1 MMDLSLYFDPVTI
14 TSLHIPNAESLTDR
28 LLYRVMMYNPEA
40 SVNIEEADIA
50 IVGVPEVRNAWQ
62 NPSCSLAPD
71 EIRRQLYQLYAW
83 RKDVRIID
91 LGNLRLGK
99 SVEDTYHA
107 VSEVVAFLVEN
118 NVIPLILGGSND
130 LAFANYRAYEMME
143 RVANVVA
150 IDSCFDLGNEN
161 QPIRSDAYVNKMVL
175 QQPNFLLNY
184 ANIGF
189 QSYMN
194 SPESVSM
201 MESLFFETYRV
212 GLLRRNLEEVEPIVR
227 NADIVSLDISAV
239 RRPDAP
245 GCPHNSSNG
254 FYGEEICQIAKFVG
268 LSDKLS
274 SFGIYEYDPTLDFNN
289 QTSQL
294 IAHILWYFVE
304 GFLFRQSEGHF
315 KNKND
320 YRQFNISVSG
330 ALEEMVFFN
339 SKKSDR
345 WWVIVPMYQ
354 KGKDQVQNYYL
365 PCSRRDY
372 QLACEDKISDRWWR
386 TYHKINQ

>member
-1 MMDLSLYFDPVTI
+1 MDLSLYFDPVTV
-14 TSLHIPNAESLTDR
+14 TSLHIPDAESLTDR

-40 SVNIEEADIA
+40 SVNISEADIA
-50 IVGVPEVRNAWQ
+50 IVGVPEVRNAWR

-71 EIRRQLYQLYAW
+71 EIRRQFYQLYAW

-91 LGNLRLGK
+91 LGNLRLGN
-99 SVEDTYHA
+99 SIEDTYRA
-107 VSEVVAFLVEN
+107 VSEVIAFLVEN
-118 NVIPLILGGSND
+118 NVVPIILGGSND

-161 QPIRSDAYVNKMVL
+161 KPIRSDAYVNKMVL

-194 SPESVSM
+194 SPESVNM

-212 GLLRRNLEEVEPIVR
+212 GVMRRNLEEVEPIVR
-227 NADIVSLDISAV
+227 NADMVSLDISAV

-268 LSDKLS
+268 LSDKLT

-304 GFLFRQSEGHF
+304 GFIFRQSEGQF

-320 YRQFNISVSG
+320 YRQFNISVTG
-330 ALEEMVFFN
+330 ALDELVFFN
-339 SKKSDR
+339 SRKSGR
-345 WWVIVPMYQ
+345 WWVIVPIYQ
-354 KGKDQVQNYYL
+354 KDKDQVQHYYL
-365 PCSRRDY
+365 PCSQRDY
-372 QLACEDKISDRWWR
+372 QLAC
-386 TYHKINQ
+386 

>member
-1 MMDLSLYFDPVTI
+1 MDLSLYFDPVTV
-14 TSLHIPNAESLTDR
+14 TSLHIPDAESLTDR

-40 SVNIEEADIA
+40 SVNISEADIA
-50 IVGVPEVRNAWQ
+50 IVGVPEVRNAWR

-71 EIRRQLYQLYAW
+71 EIRRQFYQLYAW

-91 LGNLRLGK
+91 LGNLRLGN
-99 SVEDTYHA
+99 SIEDTYRA
-107 VSEVVAFLVEN
+107 VSEVIAFLVEN
-118 NVIPLILGGSND
+118 NVVPIILGGSND

-161 QPIRSDAYVNKMVL
+161 KPIRSDAYVNKMVL

-194 SPESVSM
+194 SPESVNM

-212 GLLRRNLEEVEPIVR
+212 GVMRRNLEEVEPRVR
-227 NADIVSLDISAV
+227 TADMVSLDISAV

-304 GFLFRQSEGHF
+304 GFIFRQSEGQF

-320 YRQFNISVSG
+320 YRQFNISVTG
-330 ALEEMVFFN
+330 ALDELVFFN
-339 SKKSDR
+339 SRKSGR
-345 WWVIVPMYQ
+345 WWVIVPIYQ
-354 KGKDQVQNYYL
+354 KDKDQVQHYYL
-365 PCSRRDY
+365 PCSQRDY

>member
-1 MMDLSLYFDPVTI
+1 M
-14 TSLHIPNAESLTDR
+14 DR
-28 LLYRVMMYNPEA
+28 LLYRVMMYNPEV
-40 SVNIEEADIA
+40 SVNISEADIA
-50 IVGVPEVRNAWQ
+50 ILGVPEVRNAWQ

-71 EIRRQLYQLYAW
+71 EIRRQFYQLYAW

-91 LGNLRLGK
+91 LGNLRLGQT
-99 SVEDTYHA
+99 VEDTYHA
-107 VSEVVAFLVEN
+107 VSEVIAHLVEN
-118 NVIPLILGGSND
+118 NVVPVILGGSND
-130 LAFANYRAYEMME
+130 LAFANYRAYEIME

-150 IDSCFDLGNEN
+150 IDSCFDLGSESK
-161 QPIRSDAYVNKMVL
+161 PIRSDAYVNKMVL

-194 SPESVSM
+194 SPESVNM

-212 GLLRRNLEEVEPIVR
+212 GVMRRNMEEVEPIVR
-227 NADIVSLDISAV
+227 NADMVSLDISAV

-304 GFLFRQSEGHF
+304 GFIFRQSEGQF

-320 YRQFNISVSG
+320 YRQFNISVTG
-330 ALEEMVFFN
+330 ALDEMVIFN
-339 SKKSDR
+339 SKKSGR
-345 WWVIVPMYQ
+345 WWVIVPIYQ
-354 KGKDQVQNYYL
+354 KDKDQVQHYYL
-365 PCSRRDY
+365 PCSQRDY

-386 TYHKINQ
+386 TYHKVNQ

>member
-71 EIRRQLYQLYAW
+71 EIRRQFYQLYAW

>member
-1 MMDLSLYFDPVTI
+1 MDLSLFFDPVSAA
-14 TSLHIPNAESLTDR
+14 SLCLDDMEMLSDR
-28 LLYRVMMYNPEA
+28 LLHNILMYNPEA
-40 SVNIEEADIA
+40 PLNIGEADIA
-50 IVGVPEVRNAWQ
+50 IMGVPEVRNTYN

-71 EIRRQLYQLYAW
+71 EIRRQFYQLYGW
-83 RKDVRIID
+83 RKEVRILD

-99 SVEDTYHA
+99 TVEDTYAA
-107 VSEVVAFLVEN
+107 VSEVVAYLVEN
-118 NVIPLILGGSND
+118 KVIPIILGGGND
-130 LAFANYRAYEMME
+130 LAYANYRAYELLE
-143 RVANVVA
+143 RVVNVVD
-150 IDSCFDLGNEN
+150 IDACFDLGTETA
-161 QPIRSDAYVNKMVL
+161 PIRSDAYVNKLVL

-184 ANIGF
+184 ANIGY

-194 SPESVSM
+194 SPESVKM

-212 GLLRRNLEEVEPIVR
+212 GYMRRNLEEVEPVVR
-227 NADIVSLDISAV
+227 NADMVSLDISAV

-254 FYGEEICQIAKFVG
+254 FYGEEICQISKYVG

-304 GFLFRQSEGHF
+304 GFIYRQSDGQF
-315 KNKND
+315 KNKED
-320 YRQFNISVSG
+320 YRQFNVSVTG
-330 ALEEMVFFN
+330 ALDELIFYN
-339 SKKSDR
+339 SRKSGR

-354 KGKDQVQNYYL
+354 KDRNHVQNYYL
-365 PCSRRDY
+365 PCSKRDFD
-372 QLACEDKISDRWWR
+372 LACEDKISDRWLR
-386 TYHKINQ
+386 TYHKVNP

>member
-1 MMDLSLYFDPVTI
+1 MDLSLYFEPVSVD
-14 TSLHIPNAESLTDR
+14 SLHLPDVDEMSDR
-28 LLYRVMMYNPEA
+28 LLHTVMFFDP
-40 SVNIEEADIA
+40 SSPLDISEADIT
-50 IVGVPEVRNAWQ
+50 IVGVPESRNAYR

-71 EIRRQLYQLYAW
+71 EIRRQFYQLYPW
-83 RKDVRIID
+83 RRKLRILD
-91 LGNLRLGK
+91 LGNLRVGNT
-99 SVEDTYHA
+99 VEDTYSA
-107 VSEVVAFLVEN
+107 VSEVLAYLIEN
-118 NVIPLILGGSND
+118 KVVPVILGGSND
-130 LAFANYRAYEMME
+130 LAYANYRAYELIE

-150 IDSCFDLGNEN
+150 IDSCFDLGHEN
-161 QPIRSDAYVNKMVL
+161 KPIRSDAYVNKMVL

-184 ANIGF
+184 ANIGY

-194 SPESVSM
+194 SPESLGM
-201 MESLFFETYRV
+201 MEELYFETYRV
-212 GLLRRNLEEVEPIVR
+212 GYMRRNLEEVEPVVR
-227 NADIVSLDISAV
+227 NADMVSLDISAV

-254 FYGEEICQIAKFVG
+254 FYGEEICQIAKYVG

-304 GFLFRQSEGHF
+304 GFIFRLNEGQF

-330 ALEEMVFFN
+330 ALDEMVFFH
-339 SKKSDR
+339 SRKSDR
-345 WWVIVPMYQ
+345 WWVLVPIYQ
-354 KGKDQVQNYYL
+354 KDSDRVQHYYL
-365 PCSRRDY
+365 PCSKRDY
-372 QLACEDKISDRWWR
+372 DLACEDKISDRWWR
-386 TYHKINQ
+386 TYHKVNP

>member
-1 MMDLSLYFDPVTI
+1 MMDLSLYFDPVSI
-14 TSLHIPNAESLTDR
+14 ASLHIPDAESMTDR

-71 EIRRQLYQLYAW
+71 EIRRQFYQLYAW

-91 LGNLRLGK
+91 LGNLRLGM

-107 VSEVVAFLVEN
+107 VLEVIAYLVEN
-118 NVIPLILGGSND
+118 NVVPVVLGGSND

-143 RVANVVA
+143 RVANVVS

-194 SPESVSM
+194 SPESVNM

-227 NADIVSLDISAV
+227 NADMVSLDISAV

-315 KNKND
+315 KNKGD
-320 YRQFNISVSG
+320 YRQFNISVTG

>member
-1 MMDLSLYFDPVTI
+1 MDLSLYFDPVSI
-14 TSLHIPNAESLTDR
+14 TSLHIPDSESMTDR
-28 LLYRVMMYNPEA
+28 LLYQVMMYNPEA
-40 SVNIEEADIA
+40 PVNIAEANIA
-50 IVGVPEVRNAWQ
+50 IIGVPEVRNAWQ

-71 EIRRQLYQLYAW
+71 EIRRQFYQLYAW
-83 RKDVRIID
+83 RKNVRIID

-107 VSEVVAFLVEN
+107 VAEVIAFLVEN
-118 NVIPLILGGSND
+118 NVVPIILGGSND

-150 IDSCFDLGNEN
+150 IDACFDLGNEN
-161 QPIRSDAYVNKMVL
+161 KPICSNAYVNKMVL

-184 ANIGF
+184 ANIGY

-194 SPESVSM
+194 SPESVNM

-212 GLLRRNLEEVEPIVR
+212 GLMRRNLDEVEPVVR
-227 NADIVSLDISAV
+227 NADMVSLDISAV

-304 GFLFRQSEGHF
+304 GFIFRQSEGQF

-320 YRQFNISVSG
+320 YRQFNISVTG
-330 ALEEMVFFN
+330 ALDEMVFFN
-339 SKKSDR
+339 SKKSGR
-345 WWVIVPMYQ
+345 WWVIVPIYQ
-354 KGKDQVQNYYL
+354 KDKDQVQHYYL
-365 PCSRRDY
+365 PCSERDY